1 MNPARLRAYL
11 MLLVVAVIWGIAS
24 PVIKYT
30 LGGFDPLTFLT
41 YRFGISSIIS
51 IVIFLIIGF
60 IALNWSAF
68 YQHIV
73 YLRKEFRGTLEES
86 PLENL
91 MKSSYQK
98 APFNQGK

>member
-60 IALNWSAF
+60 KLPNNLKDTTLLIIYGLLASSISLALLF
-68 YQHIV
+68 LV
-73 YLRKEFRGTLEES
+73 
-86 PLENL
+86 
-91 MKSSYQK
+91 
-98 APFNQGK
+98 